1 MKKLTLTFCALFALF
16 AAAPAIFA
24 DGPENYAGKKE
35 VMQPAPPVCDFYRAH
50 EWDLGIWGTYAFASD
65 TGEFGHTHDVVAADP
80 FFSSVDGGPFLGGD
94 NEHDPSTTDIGTNF
108 FGLQARDNP
117 SENFA
122 IQRVSK
128 NQIFGHDD
136 AWGGGVDVKYFWSRY
151 FGVGLEGFGLS
162 AKTNF
167 VGGGVATITARYP
180 WGRFAPYA
188 YGGLGFIDGGATLY
202 QFFHEDN
209 SQTSPGNSDVFFPG
223 GVGPGGA
230 AQQIY
235 AGEFFLT
242 PGTEREFL
250 TTDPV
255 YNNHIRALGQLG
267 AGLEFRV
274 TCHIGLMADFSWNFV
289 FGQEDNHGDKVHIIV
304 ESGTDNIN
312 ALGIPVSRIDVIN
325 TAAVIKPGHGSDN
338 QDFGMA
344 RFGVTFSY

>member
-16 AAAPAIFA
+16 AAAPVIFA
-24 DGPENYAGKKE
+24 DGPETSGKKE

-50 EWDLGIWGTYAFASD
+50 EWDLDIWGAYAFASD
-65 TGEFGHTHDVVAADP
+65 TGEFSHTTDPVANDP
-80 FFSSVDGGPFLGGD
+80 FFPDT
-94 NEHDPSTTDIGTNF
+94 DPSTVDIATGFGTVI
-108 FGLQARDNP
+108 GVPAEQARDNP

-122 IQRVSK
+122 VQRISK

-136 AWGGGVDVKYFWSRY
+136 AWGGGVDVKYFFSRY

-180 WGRFAPYA
+180 FGRFAPYA
-188 YGGLGFIDGGATLY
+188 YGGLGFIDGGSTLY
-202 QFFHEDN
+202 EFFHEDN
-209 SQTSPGNSDVFFPG
+209 SQVVPGNSADFFPG
-223 GVGPGGA
+223 GIVPPGPAG
-230 AQQIY
+230 QIY
-235 AGEFFLT
+235 AAEFFVR
-242 PGTEREFL
+242 PGSEREFVSI
-250 TTDPV
+250 DPV
-255 YNNHIRALGQLG
+255 SNNHVRALGQLG

-289 FGQEDNHGDKVHIIV
+289 FGQDNHPDKVDVIIQ
-304 ESGTDNIN
+304 SGTDNTNFLGNPITRIN
-312 ALGIPVSRIDVIN
+312 VIN
-325 TAAVIKPGHGSDN
+325 TAAVLKPGHGSDN